1 MTGSFTLTIGRNTTG
16 DFEVAT
22 ASAADV
28 QTSLEAFHIV
38 GPGGV
43 RVSRQTRVN
52 DGARFIVTFLNEER
66 TSLPLAPFILPLP

>member
-1 MTGSFTLTIGRNTTG
+1 MTGSFTLTVGRNTTG
-16 DFEVAT
+16 DFYVAT

-52 DGARFIVTFLNEER
+52 DGAR
-66 TSLPLAPFILPLP
+66 SLARAL